1 MVLRNLIAV
10 AALSAMLFSSCTENK
25 TTENAVVWKS
35 KGDSLVT
42 KTFDLLRNTLTKAI
56 GEKGF
61 VGAVE
66 FCNTQA
72 LELTNS
78 FTSEGITVKR
88 SSDKLRN
95 PANAPD
101 TIEQRILSS
110 FLQLK
115 KENREIKPVL
125 EKDAAGNHHYFK
137 PIILQAMCLNCH
149 GDKTTQIKPNVWNV
163 IQQKYPADAAF
174 DYKEGDL
181 RGLWHVMFSN
191 KYPQHE

>member
-1 MVLRNLIAV
+1 MFFKNLIAG

-25 TTENAVVWKS
+25 TTEDAVVWKS

-42 KTFDLLRNTLTKAI
+42 KTFDTLRNTLTKAI

-61 VGAVE
+61 AGAVE
-66 FCNTQA
+66 FCTTQA

-78 FTSEGITVKR
+78 FTSEGITIKR

-101 TIEQRILSS
+101 SIEQRILSA

-115 KENREIKPVL
+115 KEDGEIKPVL

-149 GDKTTQIKPNVWNV
+149 GDKTTQIKPDVWNV

-191 KYPQHE
+191 K